1 MLADRYDLPL
11 STVSAAAR
19 DAYVQ
24 GCDLALTFYPG
35 AVEAFDR
42 AIAADPGFALAHA
55 GKAQVLMRE
64 GNVAAARAAL
74 AAAKDVAVGLSARE
88 ASHIAFFDLVF
99 AGRTDAAIAALHEHL
114 AAWPRDALVLAT
126 AANPNGLIGASG
138 RIGQKHQIAVLMDSL
153 APHYGDD
160 FWFLAHHAMA
170 LSEDGQLAAARPK
183 IERSV
188 AANPNNAH
196 GAHGFAHVCYESGE
210 PDTARAFL
218 SSWLAT
224 YPRDGFFHGHLSW
237 HLSLCELQ
245 AGNWTEALRLY
256 QDAMTLDRHSG
267 GPQQKMSD
275 ATAFLWRS
283 ELAGHPRDAAAWRA
297 MYEYA
302 NSALPR
308 PGSGL
313 ADLHVIL
320 AQAVMGDDA
329 ALDVRARQME
339 DLARRGALPVGLLS
353 AGTVARLH
361 GVRTRGFFRGDRGAC
376 PAGRGKRAHWR
387 QPRAARPD
395 RVHLVEG
402 LSRRRSAGGG
412 TAPARRAAT
421 WRIRRSRRGGCGGAL
436 TCGAGGAWLCP
447 NCRHRRCELILPCAE

>member
-1 MLADRYDLPL
+1 MLADRYDLAL
-11 STVSAAAR
+11 STASEAAR

-35 AVEAFDR
+35 AIEAFDR
-42 AIAADPGFALAHA
+42 ATAADPGFSLPHA
-55 GKAQVLMRE
+55 AKAQVLMRE

-74 AAAKDVAVGLSARE
+74 VAAKDLAAGVLERE
-88 ASHIAFFDLVF
+88 ASHITYFELAF
-99 AGRTDAAIAALHEHL
+99 AGQTDAAIGALYGHL

-138 RIGQKHQIAVLMDSL
+138 RIGQKHQIAALMDSL

-160 FWFLAHHAMA
+160 YWFLAHHAMA

-210 PDTARAFL
+210 PDTARAYL

-224 YPRDGFFHGHLSW
+224 YPRGGFFHGHLSW
-237 HLSLCELQ
+237 HLSLCEIE
-245 AGNWTEALRLY
+245 AGNWPKALSLY
-256 QDAMTLDRHSG
+256 RDTMALDRHSG
-267 GPQQKMSD
+267 GPQQRMSD
-275 ATAFLWRS
+275 GAAFLWRS

-297 MYEYA
+297 LYDYA
-302 NSALPR
+302 TSAS

-329 ALDVRARQME
+329 GLASRSRQME
-339 DLARRGALPVGLLS
+339 DMALEGRYPSGSYLPTLS
-353 AGTVARLH
+353 
-361 GVRTRGFFRGDRGAC
+361 RGFAVFERGDFF
-376 PAGRGKRAHWR
+376 
-387 QPRAARPD
+387 AAIE
-395 RVHLVEG
+395 VL
-402 LSRRRSAGGG
+402 
-412 TAPARRAAT
+412 APLAA
-421 WRIRRSRRGGCGGAL
+421 
-436 TCGAGGAWLCP
+436 
-447 NCRHRRCELILPCAE
+447 